1 LNRVSHEFVPPP
13 PACEIGP
20 GSARD
25 LPWLRCQLLAA
36 DLPAADLDGLLPDG
50 LLVARLDGRPAGA
63 VGLEAAGADGL
74 LRSLVVAPDARGRGC
89 GRALVAAL
97 ERLAAGRGIRRL
109 YLLTT
114 TAADFFP
121 RLGYRPTERGRVPP
135 GIAATAEFRELCPA
149 AAACMSRSLGV

>member
-1 LNRVSHEFVPPP
+1 LNRVSHESVSPP

-20 GSARD
+20 GGARE
-25 LPWLRCQLLAA
+25 LPWLRSQLMAA
-36 DLPAADLDGLLPDG
+36 GLPAADVGDLLPDG

-121 RLGYRPTERGRVPP
+121 RLGYQPAERGRVPP

-149 AAACMSRSLGV
+149 AAVCLSRSLEV